1 MKEPLTVV
9 MPIRIG
15 KNCYI
20 ADTAVLIGDVTI
32 GDDVAIFD
40 HVVLRGDLN
49 KIMVGN
55 GSNIQDNVTFHTEI
69 NHGTSIGEGV
79 SVGHNAVVHGC
90 ELMDNIIVGMG
101 AIVMNGSKIP
111 SGCVIAAGA
120 VVTENFICRENSLIA
135 GLPAKVKREADPLLL
150 EYAKRNAQSYGVLR
164 EKHLAGDFSRETGKT
179 LKGRSAPT

>member
-1 MKEPLTVV
+1 

-69 NHGTSIGEGV
+69 NHGTFIGEGV

-120 VVTENFICRENSLIA
+120 VVTENFICRENSLIV

-150 EYAKRNAQSYGVLR
+150 EYAKRYSLPKFLNLLLYP
-164 EKHLAGDFSRETGKT
+164 K
-179 LKGRSAPT
+179 